1 MTAAPESQYDVSPS
15 DLGQS
20 VFRVA
25 LVSIIAI
32 WTYVVAFRRSGE
44 WFPPEA
50 NFRFALV
57 YLALSLVIF
66 VWTFGVLRQRPSASR
81 LFTATRVISVF
92 TDVGAVSVY
101 TGLSGEDGVILYPI
115 YLTCIIGYGYRF
127 GLRYLYL
134 TLAVSAS
141 TFALALM
148 ANDYL
153 ASSGNLI
160 AAYYLSILIVP
171 IYATSLL
178 KQHRLVLDK
187 IREVNAARSRFIANM
202 SHELRT
208 PLHAIISVSDLLGE
222 DLEQR
227 PDERDVQLQKVRMIG
242 DSGQHLLDLVNRV
255 LDMAS
260 ADAGGVG
267 TVRLAN
273 LELKQVLLSSIRICQ
288 PNAEKKR
295 LRFFWFYDLDL
306 PQHIESSAEYLQEI
320 VINTV
325 GNAIKYTQ
333 EGHVQVSM
341 TLSGDAA
348 EPRLRLEI
356 ADTGIGISPKL
367 LPTIFEPFTLGDDSA
382 ARRYS
387 GTGLGLTLTKKFVD
401 DLGGTIEFDSVERI
415 GTRCIIIL
423 PLRPVDSGDVVIPAL
438 ISPTPCLVLS
448 PGQPRES
455 DQAAF
460 EDAGYRCSWAQNTGS
475 LVEAPGPGPVVFV
488 DARFGADLEHT
499 VRQIAE
505 ARAGALICLYGAD
518 PGQQAAPLM
527 VNTRVP
533 RGEVAA
539 LRAARELVSLVFDF
553 EQAPA
558 VGLAVPVSVTVRHIL
573 VADDNPTNLKTA
585 QLALETQGHKVS
597 LARNGEEALAALES
611 HAFDIAF
618 IDLHMPSM
626 SGIEVTQ
633 IYQYL
638 ITEHR
643 TPIVILTADATT
655 AASKAAEE
663 AGATAFLTKP
673 LRAAEMRRAVQQY
686 ARGQE
691 AEVIALSSMHP
702 TRESD
707 STSEQNLIQPEVMQE
722 FLDLGIEPQELIEMI
737 DQFETDSMAHL
748 ETLAGADRNSAG
760 EVLHSMK
767 GASATVGAEGVRA
780 ETERVMNVLR
790 SGEAIDLGRQAAV
803 MRDLLRD
810 SCSALKDFVTAA

>member
-1 MTAAPESQYDVSPS
+1 M
-15 DLGQS
+15 
-20 VFRVA
+20 
-25 LVSIIAI
+25 
-32 WTYVVAFRRSGE
+32 
-44 WFPPEA
+44 
-50 NFRFALV
+50 
-57 YLALSLVIF
+57 
-66 VWTFGVLRQRPSASR
+66 
-81 LFTATRVISVF
+81 
-92 TDVGAVSVY
+92 
-101 TGLSGEDGVILYPI
+101 
-115 YLTCIIGYGYRF
+115 
-127 GLRYLYL
+127 
-134 TLAVSAS
+134 
-141 TFALALM
+141 
-148 ANDYL
+148 
-153 ASSGNLI
+153 
-160 AAYYLSILIVP
+160 
-171 IYATSLL
+171 
-178 KQHRLVLDK
+178 
-187 IREVNAARSRFIANM
+187 
-202 SHELRT
+202 
-208 PLHAIISVSDLLGE
+208 
-222 DLEQR
+222 
-227 PDERDVQLQKVRMIG
+227 
-242 DSGQHLLDLVNRV
+242 
-255 LDMAS
+255 
-260 ADAGGVG
+260 
-267 TVRLAN
+267 
-273 LELKQVLLSSIRICQ
+273 
-288 PNAEKKR
+288 
-295 LRFFWFYDLDL
+295 
-306 PQHIESSAEYLQEI
+306 
-320 VINTV
+320 
-325 GNAIKYTQ
+325 
-333 EGHVQVSM
+333 
-341 TLSGDAA
+341 
-348 EPRLRLEI
+348 
-356 ADTGIGISPKL
+356 
-367 LPTIFEPFTLGDDSA
+367 
-382 ARRYS
+382 
-387 GTGLGLTLTKKFVD
+387 
-401 DLGGTIEFDSVERI
+401 
-415 GTRCIIIL
+415 
-423 PLRPVDSGDVVIPAL
+423 
-438 ISPTPCLVLS
+438 
-448 PGQPRES
+448 
-455 DQAAF
+455 
-460 EDAGYRCSWAQNTGS
+460 
-475 LVEAPGPGPVVFV
+475 FV
-488 DARFGADLEHT
+488 DARFGADFEHT

-527 VNTRVP
+527 VNTQVP
-533 RGEVAA
+533 RGDVAA

-585 QLALETQGHKVS
+585 QLALETQGHQVS

-790 SGEAIDLGRQAAV
+790 SGEALDLGRQAAV